1 MGETAPGIYGEA
13 YYRDVC
19 GERPTRFDRAR
30 DERVARLVERHAP
43 PRRPGSRLLD
53 IGCGYGHLLR
63 RFEDRYRLAGIDLSP
78 HAASIASARIPSAR
92 IVTADLQLPFPLK
105 ESFDVILAVNV
116 IEHLDDPASAIGA
129 IRQALIPGGLCV
141 IHLPTVNGPM
151 SRLIYRFA
159 YAKDPTHVYRPSG
172 GEVAKVFAYEGFE
185 TLEES
190 FAPHRRW
197 LGSRLGWHPAY
208 LAAFRRT

>member
-1 MGETAPGIYGEA
+1 MAEPPPAYGES
-13 YYRDVC
+13 YYREIC
-19 GERPTRFDRAR
+19 GQRPTRFDHAR
-30 DERVARLVERHAP
+30 DERVVGLVGRHAP
-43 PRRPGSRLLD
+43 ARRPHGWLLE
-53 IGCGYGHLLR
+53 IGCGYGHLLQ

-78 HAASIASARIPSAR
+78 HAASVARARIPSAS
-92 IVTADLQLPFPLK
+92 IVTADLQVPFPFK
-105 ESFDVILAVNV
+105 DGFDVILAVNV

-172 GEVAKVFAYEGFE
+172 RDVVRLFAYEGFE

-197 LGSRLGWHPAY
+197 LGSALGWHPAY